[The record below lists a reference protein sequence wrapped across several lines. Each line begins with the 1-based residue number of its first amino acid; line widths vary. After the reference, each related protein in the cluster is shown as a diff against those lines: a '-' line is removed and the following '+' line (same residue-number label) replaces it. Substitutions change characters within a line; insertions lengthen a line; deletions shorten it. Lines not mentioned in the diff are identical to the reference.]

1 VKKNEDGEVELIL
14 GNGQLLGVFFIVVI
28 LLGLFFGMGYIM
40 GRSSGAAS
48 VEVATVPKA
57 EPNPVGVEPAAGKAA
72 APEAS
77 APAPAPAQEPK
88 EAEPKTA
95 EPKEAEPK
103 EAELRRTAKPQ
114 VVDAGPEHSTPG
126 SAAGPSGAYLQLAAT
141 TRHEA
146 ELEVDVL
153 RRKNFRAMTMEVPEK
168 PGTFRVLVG
177 PIADGGINKA
187 RDDLQDAGFPGKSAI
202 VRRF

>member
-40 GRSSGAAS
+40 GRNAGAAAS

-57 EPNPVGVEPAAGKAA
+57 EPNPVAVEPAAGKAA

-77 APAPAPAQEPK
+77 APAQASAQEPN
-88 EAEPKTA
+88 EAEPKNA

-103 EAELRRTAKPQ
+103 GAAKPQ
-114 VVDAGPEHSTPG
+114 AVDAGPAHSTPG
-126 SAAGPSGAYLQLAAT
+126 PGAAQSPSGAFLQLAAT

-153 RRKNFRAMTMEVPEK
+153 RRKNFRALTMEVPEK

>member
-40 GRSSGAAS
+40 GRNSGAAS
-48 VEVATVPKA
+48 VEVATVPKV
-57 EPNPVGVEPAAGKAA
+57 EPKPVAAEPAAPKAA

-77 APAPAPAQEPK
+77 APAPGPPEEPK
-88 EAEPKTA
+88 EAEPKQ
-95 EPKEAEPK
+95 P
-103 EAELRRTAKPQ
+103 AKPQ
-114 VVDAGPEHSTPG
+114 AVDANQARSTPEAV
-126 SAAGPSGAYLQLAAT
+126 AAGSPSGAYLQLAAT
-141 TRHEA
+141 TQREA

-153 RRKNFRAMTMEVPEK
+153 RRKNFRATTMEVPEK

-187 RDDLQDAGFPGKSAI
+187 RGDLQDAGFPGKDAI
-202 VRRF
+202 VKRF

>member
-28 LLGLFFGMGYIM
+28 LLALFFGMGYIM
-40 GRSSGAAS
+40 GRNSGAAAS

-57 EPNPVGVEPAAGKAA
+57 EPKAAAVEPAAPKAA
-72 APEAS
+72 APEGS
-77 APAPAPAQEPK
+77 APASPPP
-88 EAEPKTA
+88 

-103 EAELRRTAKPQ
+103 EA
-114 VVDAGPEHSTPG
+114 AGPQPAEASQPRSTPPPA
-126 SAAGPSGAYLQLAAT
+126 AAGSPSGAYLQLAAT
-141 TRHEA
+141 TQHEA

-153 RRKNFRAMTMEVPEK
+153 RRKSFRATTMEVPEK
-168 PGTFRVLVG
+168 PGWFRVLVG

>member
-1 VKKNEDGEVELIL
+1 LKKNQDGEVELIL

-40 GRSSGAAS
+40 GRNSGAAS
-48 VEVATVPKA
+48 VELATAPKA
-57 EPNPVGVEPAAGKAA
+57 EPKPVEVEPAAPKAA

-77 APAPAPAQEPK
+77 APAPPPPEESKKENLK
-88 EAEPKTA
+88 EADS
-95 EPKEAEPK
+95 KEAEPK
-103 EAELRRTAKPQ
+103 EAAKP
-114 VVDAGPEHSTPG
+114 VEAGQARSKPG
-126 SAAGPSGAYLQLAAT
+126 PATAESPSGAYLQLAAT
-141 TRHEA
+141 TQHEA

-153 RRKNFRAMTMEVPEK
+153 RRKNFRAITMEVPDK

-177 PIADGGINKA
+177 PIADGGVNKA

>member
-40 GRSSGAAS
+40 GRNSGAAAS
-48 VEVATVPKA
+48 VEIATAPKA
-57 EPNPVGVEPAAGKAA
+57 EPKPATVESPAPQAA
-72 APEAS
+72 PPEAS
-77 APAPAPAQEPK
+77 ALAPAPP
-88 EAEPKTA
+88 

-103 EAELRRTAKPQ
+103 EAAKPAAVEDGQ
-114 VVDAGPEHSTPG
+114 ARSTPG
-126 SAAGPSGAYLQLAAT
+126 PAAAENPSGAYLQLAAT
-141 TRHEA
+141 TKREA

-177 PIADGGINKA
+177 PISDGGVNKT
-187 RDDLQDAGFPGKSAI
+187 RDDLQAAGFPGRDAI
-202 VRRF
+202 IRKF

>member
-40 GRSSGAAS
+40 GRNSGAAS
-48 VEVATVPKA
+48 VEVPTAPKA
-57 EPNPVGVEPAAGKAA
+57 EPKPAAVEPAAPKAA

-77 APAPAPAQEPK
+77 APAPAPPNEPK
-88 EAEPKTA
+88 EAES
-95 EPKEAEPK
+95 KEAEPK
-103 EAELRRTAKPQ
+103 QAAKPEAAE
-114 VVDAGPEHSTPG
+114 AGQARSTPG
-126 SAAGPSGAYLQLAAT
+126 PAAAGSPSGAYLQLAAT
-141 TRHEA
+141 TQH
-146 ELEVDVL
+146 DVL
-153 RRKNFRAMTMEVPEK
+153 RRKNFRATIMEVPEK

-187 RDDLQDAGFPGKSAI
+187 RDDLQDAGFPGKSAFI
-202 VRRF
+202 RRF

>member
-40 GRSSGAAS
+40 GRNSGAGAT
-48 VEVATVPKA
+48 VEVTTVPKA
-57 EPNPVGVEPAAGKAA
+57 EPKPAPVEASAPKAE

-77 APAPAPAQEPK
+77 APAPAPPN
-88 EAEPKTA
+88 EA
-95 EPKEAEPK
+95 KEAEPK
-103 EAELRRTAKPQ
+103 EAAKPEA
-114 VVDAGPEHSTPG
+114 VEAGQTRSTPEP
-126 SAAGPSGAYLQLAAT
+126 AAAQNPSGAYLQLAAT
-141 TRHEA
+141 TQHEA

-153 RRKNFRAMTMEVPEK
+153 RRKSFRAMTMEVPEK

-187 RDDLQDAGFPGKSAI
+187 RDDLQDAGFPGRAAI
-202 VRRF
+202 VKRF

>member
-1 VKKNEDGEVELIL
+1 LKKNEDGEVELIL

-40 GRSSGAAS
+40 GRNSGAAS
-48 VEVATVPKA
+48 VEVTTVPKA
-57 EPNPVGVEPAAGKAA
+57 EPKPAAVEPAAPKAA
-72 APEAS
+72 PPEASAS
-77 APAPAPAQEPK
+77 APAPPEQPRE
-88 EAEPKTA
+88 A

-103 EAELRRTAKPQ
+103 EAAKRE
-114 VVDAGPEHSTPG
+114 AGQAGSTPG
-126 SAAGPSGAYLQLAAT
+126 PATADSPSGAFLQLAAT
-141 TRHEA
+141 TKHEA

-177 PIADGGINKA
+177 PIADGGLNKA

>member
-1 VKKNEDGEVELIL
+1 MKKNEDGEVELIF
-14 GNGQLLGVFFIVVI
+14 GNSQLLTLFFVFVI
-28 LLGLFFGMGYIM
+28 LLALSFGAGYLI
-40 GRSSGAAS
+40 GRNSGAAS
-48 VEVATVPKA
+48 VEIATVPKA
-57 EPNPVGVEPAAGKAA
+57 EPKPAPVDPAAPKAA

-77 APAPAPAQEPK
+77 APSPAR
-88 EAEPKTA
+88 AE

-103 EAELRRTAKPQ
+103 EVAKREA
-114 VVDAGPEHSTPG
+114 VETGSARSTPG
-126 SAAGPSGAYLQLAAT
+126 PATGPSGAYLQLAAT

-153 RRKNFRAMTMEVPEK
+153 RRKSFRALTMEVPEK

-202 VRRF
+202 LRRF

>member
-48 VEVATVPKA
+48 VEVAAVPKA
-57 EPNPVGVEPAAGKAA
+57 EPNSVAVEPAAGKAA
-72 APEAS
+72 APEAN
-77 APAPAPAQEPK
+77 APAAPPPGEPR
-88 EAEPKTA
+88 EAEPKQAT
-95 EPKEAEPK
+95 PKEA
-103 EAELRRTAKPQ
+103 AKPEAT
-114 VVDAGPEHSTPG
+114 DAGQARSRPG
-126 SAAGPSGAYLQLAAT
+126 PAAAESPSGVYLQLAAT
-141 TRHEA
+141 TKHEA

-153 RRKNFRAMTMEVPEK
+153 RRKNFRALTMEVPEK

-177 PIADGGINKA
+177 PVADGGINKA

-202 VRRF
+202 LRRF

>member
-1 VKKNEDGEVELIL
+1 VKKNEDGEVELIF
-14 GNGQLLGVFFIVVI
+14 GNGQLLLAFFIVVI
-28 LLGLFFGMGYIM
+28 LLGVFFGMGYIM
-40 GRSSGAAS
+40 GRNSGAAS
-48 VEVATVPKA
+48 VEVATVPRA
-57 EPNPVGVEPAAGKAA
+57 EPKPAAVEPAAPKAT

-77 APAPAPAQEPK
+77 APAPLAP
-88 EAEPKTA
+88 

-103 EAELRRTAKPQ
+103 EAAKPEA
-114 VVDAGPEHSTPG
+114 VEAGQGHPTPG
-126 SAAGPSGAYLQLAAT
+126 PAAGPSGAYLQLAAT

-153 RRKNFRAMTMEVPEK
+153 HRKNFRALTMEVPEK